1 MCLLLGQPLFA
12 IWGCYMLYIHMQVSP
27 EQSRQVGRGLSSSCC
42 GATVGGSAGTESTK
56 RPYSSLR
63 PACLVPTPGSRAHAE
78 AVHIPP
84 QFPRSRAFRRV
95 TLPRE
100 NDLLALQRE
109 SRCAWRS
116 ALLMLDAK
124 GVRSGAASPSFPG
137 SYIRAVPPQVPVGLC
152 AQPPKF
158 HKDTP
163 LAGRAWTPGF
173 PVLHPQLWPTPVLS
187 LN

>member
-1 MCLLLGQPLFA
+1 MFAAGPAFICNLGLLHALHTHASIPWTVAPSGQGALILLL
-12 IWGCYMLYIHMQVSP
+12 WGHCRWQ
-27 EQSRQVGRGLSSSCC
+27 CW
-42 GATVGGSAGTESTK
+42 TESTK

-84 QFPRSRAFRRV
+84 QFPRIRAFRRV